1 VSGAAAA
8 DVTQMRSEVGV
19 NMHISLLVPL
29 VMILPVGYFT
39 LEKVKGDMMH
49 LHTNKKRPS
58 RGNWG
63 K

>member
-1 VSGAAAA
+1 
-8 DVTQMRSEVGV
+8 MRSEVGE

-49 LHTNKKRPS
+49 SCTNKKRPTLH
-58 RGNWG
+58 GNWG